1 MYKKTITICT
11 ITLFIISFSILLIG
25 CSKMTQLITT
35 GKKNLEISK
44 TLPNYTLNETNFR
57 EISID
62 NKTYNI
68 NEECVTQDK
77 LGTPIGKIS
86 KEITIDENNNI
97 LNKDELM
104 KIYVIPNEKSE
115 KKRIHLSFGWI
126 YSIDGANPN
135 ESIAINVNN
144 EYKLATIKS

>member
-1 MYKKTITICT
+1 M
-11 ITLFIISFSILLIG
+11 
-25 CSKMTQLITT
+25 
-35 GKKNLEISK
+35 
-44 TLPNYTLNETNFR
+44 
-57 EISID
+57 
-62 NKTYNI
+62 
-68 NEECVTQDK
+68 TQDK

-126 YSIDGANPN
+126 YSINGANPN

>member
-1 MYKKTITICT
+1 MSKKNIAMYI
-11 ITLFIISFSILLIG
+11 ITLFTITCSILLTG
-25 CSKMTQLITT
+25 CSKVTQLIDT

-44 TLPNYTLNETNFR
+44 TLPDYTLDETNFK

-62 NKTYNI
+62 NKIYNI
-68 NEECVTQDK
+68 NEECINLND
-77 LGTPIGKIS
+77 LESPIGKIS
-86 KEITIDENNNI
+86 KEVTIDENNNV

-115 KKRIHLSFGWI
+115 EKRIHLSFGWI
-126 YSIDGANPN
+126 YSIKDTDPN

-144 EYKLATIKS
+144 EYKLATIKK